1 VRRALVTAV
10 VAAAL
15 AGPAPANA
23 ADCVTY
29 PGDQAPRQTLAAW
42 MAYGATIRGVPGE
55 LPVMAA
61 LVESDLRNLPPNDSD
76 YAGFFQMR
84 IAIWDRPPYTGFAT
98 NPQLQLN
105 WFVDTA
111 LAVLASK
118 RANDPLY
125 GASEE
130 RYGEWVA
137 DVERPAEQFRGRYQP
152 RLGEARTLIGAG
164 CVPDATPPP
173 PPGGSSPTGD
183 TAAPELTLARSRPL
197 PRLKGVSIGV
207 ECASESCTATV
218 GARIA
223 LPSAARVY
231 RLRSAPRT
239 LAAGERVRVTL
250 RFGRKLR
257 AALARRRSRGRHA
270 AAHVT
275 VRGID
280 SAGNR
285 STERRR
291 VRLF

>member
-1 VRRALVTAV
+1 MRRALATAV
-10 VAAAL
+10 AAAAL
-15 AGPAPANA
+15 AGPASANA

-29 PGDQAPRQTLAAW
+29 PGDQAPKEALAAW
-42 MAYGATIRGVPGE
+42 MAYGATSRGIPGE

-61 LVESDLRNLPPNDSD
+61 LVESNLTNLPPGDSG

-84 IAIWDRPPYTGFAT
+84 VAIWDRPPYAGFAT

-118 RANDPLY
+118 RGSDPGY
-125 GASEE
+125 GAGED

-137 DVERPAEQFRGRYQP
+137 DVERPAEQFRGRYQL
-152 RLGEARTLIGAG
+152 RLGEARMLIGVG
-164 CVPDATPPP
+164 CVPDAAPPP
-173 PPGGSSPTGD
+173 PPSPSPD

-197 PRLKGVSIGV
+197 ARLRGVTVGV

-223 LPSAARVY
+223 LPGAARVY

-239 LAAGERVRVTL
+239 LAAGERTRVTL

-270 AAHVT
+270 TAQLT
-275 VRGID
+275 VVATD

-285 STERRR
+285 SSERRR

>member
-1 VRRALVTAV
+1 VRRALATA
-10 VAAAL
+10 VAAAAL
-15 AGPAPANA
+15 VGPASANA

-29 PGDQAPRQTLAAW
+29 PGDAASKSALAAW
-42 MAYGATIRGVPGE
+42 MAYGATARGIPGE

-61 LVESDLRNLPPNDSD
+61 LVESGLTNLPPGDSGN
-76 YAGFFQMR
+76 AGFFQMR
-84 IAIWDRPPYTGFAT
+84 VAIWDRPPYTGFAT

-118 RANDPLY
+118 RASDPGY

-164 CVPDATPPP
+164 CVPDGAPPP
-173 PPGGSSPTGD
+173 PPDSTTGD
-183 TAAPELTLARSRPL
+183 TAAPELTLARGRPL
-197 PRLKGVSIGV
+197 ARLRGVSIGV
-207 ECASESCTATV
+207 ECVSESCTATV

-223 LPSAARVY
+223 LPGAARVY
-231 RLRSAPRT
+231 RLRSTPRSLAP
-239 LAAGERVRVTL
+239 GEATRVTL

-270 AAHVT
+270 AAQLT
-275 VRGID
+275 VVATD

-285 STERRR
+285 SSERRR
-291 VRLF
+291 LRLF